1 VIGLRVV
8 AMNEVDVMVDE
19 IVLMVK
25 EERRQSK
32 KARRKSV
39 CYLTYST

>member
-1 VIGLRVV
+1 MIGLRVV
-8 AMNEVDVMVDE
+8 VMNEVDIMVDE

-25 EERRQSK
+25 EERRRSK
-32 KARRKSV
+32 KTRRKSV

>member
-1 VIGLRVV
+1 MIGLRVI

-25 EERRQSK
+25 EERRRSK
-32 KARRKSV
+32 TRRKSV